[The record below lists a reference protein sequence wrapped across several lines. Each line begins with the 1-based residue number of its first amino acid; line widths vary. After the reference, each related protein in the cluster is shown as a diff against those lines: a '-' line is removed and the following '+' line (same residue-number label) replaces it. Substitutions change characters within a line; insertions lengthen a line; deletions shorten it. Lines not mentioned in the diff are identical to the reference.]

1 MQRSSFGIA
10 RSSCCN
16 DDGRAEMGILK
27 GIVCEE
33 DKEARENNAITF
45 FSDSRARRYDALITS
60 RRVLERHLRFD
71 SHATRVS
78 FTLFPLSAC
87 IFDRAR
93 VYAVPWH
100 CTEFRCRGKS
110 ILNQNWYNRI
120 SVTIKRFRDGRFG
133 LSVFDRNNQV
143 THRGEETSLL
153 LI

>member
-60 RRVLERHLRFD
+60 RRVLER
-71 SHATRVS
+71 RVS
-78 FTLFPLSAC
+78 TLRLTLRESRSLSSLCPRAYSIELVFTLC
-87 IFDRAR
+87 RD
-93 VYAVPWH
+93 
-100 CTEFRCRGKS
+100 TESRCRGKS

-120 SVTIKRFRDGRFG
+120 SVTIKRFRDGRFE